1 MDEKKLIEIDGV
13 KFYVPNPNDFIYA
26 DMIRN
31 NKLWDI
37 DRIKYMMRFIAFD
50 SIAID
55 AGSHVGCHTIQFAR
69 KAKTVIAVEPIKQN
83 FDLWQA
89 NIELNGLTNC
99 RVVKK
104 ALSNKTGGKLII
116 DPERERLQTNS
127 GATFLIS
134 SKQGEIE
141 TVTLDS
147 LLYEQERVSLIKYD
161 VEEMELEALQGS
173 KEILKKHKPALYVE
187 ILKESHRCSRKKNGN
202 QIIRFLNSFGYIK
215 TKAIGV
221 WVNKD
226 NQKHIGLI

>member
-26 DMIRN
+26 YMIEN

-37 DRIKYMMRFIAFD
+37 DRIKYMLRFIASD
-50 SIAID
+50 SVVID
-55 AGSHVGCHTIQFAR
+55 AGAHVGCMTIQFAK

-83 FDLWQA
+83 SDLLQT
-89 NIELNGLTNC
+89 NIELNGLMNC

-104 ALSNKTGGKLII
+104 ALSNKVGDKLII
-116 DPERERLQTNS
+116 DTERERLQTNS
-127 GATFLIS
+127 GATFLILS
-134 SKQGEIE
+134 EQGDIE
-141 TVTLDS
+141 TITLDS
-147 LLYEQERVSLIKYD
+147 LLYEQNRVSFIKYD
-161 VEEMELEALQGS
+161 IEEMELEALQGS
-173 KEILKKHKPALYVE
+173 KEILKEHKPALYVE